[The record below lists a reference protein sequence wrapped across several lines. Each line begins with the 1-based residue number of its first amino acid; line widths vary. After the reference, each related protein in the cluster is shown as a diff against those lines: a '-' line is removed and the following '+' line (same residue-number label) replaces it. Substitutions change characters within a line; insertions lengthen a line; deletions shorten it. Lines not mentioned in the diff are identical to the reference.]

1 MSPSPSIQIQAIT
14 HLLAPTSSTSITCL
28 HHLACVKTPPRQ
40 THCFRNSRGFF
51 WRETRRSLGNSSW
64 QSISLRVVA
73 PSLPPVD
80 WSPCCYLPV
89 PCTGRKSHTHSRAPP
104 APKLPDLASRTAT
117 ISLLQSFTRADFPH
131 RDSSLS
137 LTFEFFGFR
146 PKLRHSWCKAQLIS
160 LGH

>member
-1 MSPSPSIQIQAIT
+1 MSPSTPIQIQAIT

-40 THCFRNSRGFF
+40 THCFRISRGFF

-80 WSPCCYLPV
+80 WSPCCYLAGSP
-89 PCTGRKSHTHSRAPP
+89 TLTREHRRHRNSQTWLLAPP
-104 APKLPDLASRTAT
+104 LFLFCRA
-117 ISLLQSFTRADFPH
+117 FTRADFSTSQFFPLH
-131 RDSSLS
+131 MWV
-137 LTFEFFGFR
+137 FGFR
-146 PKLRHSWCKAQLIS
+146 LCPKLGLSWC
-160 LGH
+160 